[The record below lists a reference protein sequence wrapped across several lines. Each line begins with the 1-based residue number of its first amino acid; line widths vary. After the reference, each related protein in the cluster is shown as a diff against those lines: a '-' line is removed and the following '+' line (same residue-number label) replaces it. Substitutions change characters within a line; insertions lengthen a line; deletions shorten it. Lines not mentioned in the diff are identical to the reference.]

1 MRDIKIRI
9 IASVVAGLLIVS
21 VMAACSSIKKPDD
34 QPPLENPSHSA
45 DESGG
50 PADTQD
56 EINTDTADISDDN
69 TPNDNTPND
78 NTPDELETS
87 EPDISDIIEP
97 TAFESETQNPI
108 EPEQEADSSQDE
120 PEVSHEESEVL
131 AASRT
136 KIASVA
142 AELLGTPFAQGGSSP
157 EEGFDSTGF
166 TYYCAKEAGFSFP
179 RGLSSQLESG
189 ELISFENL
197 RSGDIVYFSYDE
209 GGEAKFCGVYVGGG
223 LMIYSPVPD
232 DYVKTANITTNYWTT
247 HFVTGLR
254 IY

>member
-1 MRDIKIRI
+1 MRDIKLRI

-21 VMAACSSIKKPDD
+21 VMTACSSIKKPDD
-34 QPPLENPSHSA
+34 QLPLENPSQSS
-45 DESGG
+45 DEPGDA
-50 PADTQD
+50 ADTQG
-56 EINTDTADISDDN
+56 EINTDTADISNDDV
-69 TPNDNTPND
+69 PDN
-78 NTPDELETS
+78 NTPDEPETS
-87 EPDISDIIEP
+87 EPDTSDIIDP
-97 TAFESETQNPI
+97 TAFEPEAKDPI
-108 EPEQEADSSQDE
+108 EPEQEAQETDSSQDE
-120 PEVSHEESEVL
+120 PEVSDEETEAL

-142 AELLGTPFAQGGSSP
+142 AGLLGTPFAQGGSSP

-166 TYYCAKEAGFSFP
+166 TYYCAKAAGFSFP
-179 RGLSSQLESG
+179 RSLSSQLESG
-189 ELISFENL
+189 ELITFDNL
-197 RSGDIVYFSYDE
+197 RSGDIVYFSYEED
-209 GGEAKFCGVYVGGG
+209 GEAKFCGVYVGGG